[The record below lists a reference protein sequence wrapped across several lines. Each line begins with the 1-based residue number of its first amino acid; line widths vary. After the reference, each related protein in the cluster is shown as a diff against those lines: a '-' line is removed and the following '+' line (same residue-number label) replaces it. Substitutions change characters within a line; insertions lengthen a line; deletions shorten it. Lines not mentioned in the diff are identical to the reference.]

1 MSGLYKMFF
10 DTGESLLVALTAWP
24 FTHCTLVKNYF
35 QWHIPSLWAE
45 LHSGAGLHTVEL
57 IELKKIMLRSSEFS
71 FSQVT
76 GTQKEAYGNH
86 LTSIQT

>member
-10 DTGESLLVALTAWP
+10 DIEERSSCGP
-24 FTHCTLVKNYF
+24 DRHFTHCTLVKNLF

-45 LHSGAGLHTVEL
+45 LHSRAGLHTVEL
-57 IELKKIMLRSSEFS
+57 IKLEKIVLRSSEFS
-71 FSQVT
+71 FSLVT

-86 LTSIQT
+86 VTSIQT